1 MRKHKYIVI
10 LVLFLM
16 GFLLIEPYLTKDCIH
31 RWAAFADRLNPLV
44 REEKVYIKTTHSSDT
59 VISHTSQE
67 KPIYVT
73 TSYDNH
79 GQARKISCHEFDK
92 HMTSGR
98 YLEVVTK
105 GQNVRSWREVLP
117 AQVPAKAREQLR

>member
-1 MRKHKYIVI
+1 MRKHKYVVI

-31 RWAAFADRLNPLV
+31 RWAAVADRLNPLV
-44 REEKVYIKTTHSSDT
+44 KEEKVYIRTTNSSDAILLDT
-59 VISHTSQE
+59 AQE
-67 KPIYVT
+67 KPVYIT

-79 GQARKISCHEFDK
+79 GHARKISCHEFDQ

>member
-1 MRKHKYIVI
+1 MRKYKYVIV
-10 LVLFLM
+10 LALFLM
-16 GFLLIEPYLTKDCIH
+16 GFLLVEPYLTKDCIH
-31 RWAAFADRLNPLV
+31 RWAAVADRLNPLV
-44 REEKVYIKTTHSSDT
+44 KEETVYIRTANSSEAILLSTAKEKT
-59 VISHTSQE
+59 VYI
-67 KPIYVT
+67 T

-105 GQNVRSWREVLP
+105 GQNVQSWREVLP